1 MAGAPRRGWLERAE
15 SLGLWLENALLTFL
29 LVALIAVAASQI
41 VLRNAFSIGFAW
53 ADGLTRIIVLW
64 LAVVGAVAA
73 TREGRHISI
82 NLAAR
87 FLPEGLRRLTAAVVS
102 FFAAGVAALLAWHA
116 GRFVADSRAYGDVM
130 LGDWPAWLFQLVLPI
145 GFALMA
151 YRFLL
156 SGFKRLFGS

>member
-1 MAGAPRRGWLERAE
+1 LAAAPRRGWLERAE
-15 SLGLWLENALLTFL
+15 ALGLWVENALLTSL
-29 LVALIAVAASQI
+29 LVALIAIAASQI
-41 VLRNAFSIGFAW
+41 VLRNAFSIGLVW

-73 TREGRHISI
+73 TREDRHISI

-87 FLPEGLRRLTAAVVS
+87 FLPEGPRRFAAAAVS
-102 FFAAGVAALLAWHA
+102 FFATGVAALLAWHA
-116 GRFVADSRAYGDVM
+116 ARFVADSREYGDVL
-130 LGDWPAWLFQLVLPI
+130 LGTWPAWLFQLVLPI

-156 SGFKRLFGS
+156 NGFKRLFGS